1 MTVGVLA
8 LQGAFR
14 EHEEM
19 LDRMGVAH
27 RQVRLPRD
35 LAEVERLIIPGGEST
50 TIGKLMVMYDL
61 LQPLR
66 ERIQAGMP
74 VWGTCAGAILL
85 SRSIVDGRP
94 DQPAL
99 HVMDI
104 ESRRNAFGSQLD
116 SFEADIIMQ
125 GLDAP
130 FHSVF
135 IRAPILQKP
144 GPRCAVLAHLD
155 DGRIVA
161 ARQAQMLATSFHP
174 ELTHDDRIHQYFLA
188 M

>member
-19 LDRMGVAH
+19 LSRMGVAH

-61 LQPLR
+61 LEPLR

-99 HVMDI
+99 QVMDI

-116 SFEADIIMQ
+116 SFEADITMQ

-144 GPRCAVLAHLD
+144 GTQCAVLAHLD